1 MSPLS
6 FFYKLKY
13 GSYMDSHRP
22 AFYEN
27 VAKDFHVSPQHAY
40 ELYHGKTVR
49 TRVDGQIC
57 DELLARDFGK
67 ENK

>member
-1 MSPLS
+1 MSITSVLN
-6 FFYKLKY
+6 KLKY
-13 GSYMDSHRP
+13 GSYKDSHRP

-27 VAKDFHVSPQHAY
+27 VAKDFHVSPQ
-40 ELYHGKTVR
+40 LYYGKTVR
-49 TRVDGQIC
+49 TRVDGEIC